1 MHGVTKVFLAGFGG
15 AFVAQW
21 VGPTITAQLPESLK
35 TATMAKVVNATIAG
49 GSAAAVYYALG
60 AVK

>member
-1 MHGVTKVFLAGFGG
+1 MHGVTKVFVAGFGG

-21 VGPTITAQLPESLK
+21 CGPMITSALPASLK
-35 TATMAKVVNATIAG
+35 TETMAKLVNATIAG